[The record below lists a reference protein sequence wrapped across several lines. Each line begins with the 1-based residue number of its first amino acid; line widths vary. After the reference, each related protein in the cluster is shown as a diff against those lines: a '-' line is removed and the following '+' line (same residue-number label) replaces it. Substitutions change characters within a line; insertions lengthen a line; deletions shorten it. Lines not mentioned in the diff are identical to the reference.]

1 MALSAAEK
9 QRRYHERRDADL
21 ERRQKYLDLKKA
33 KYRQDLAIGKRKKIA
48 QMSKRQKRTM
58 RRRWRQQ
65 KQDLKERKQMLENLV
80 TPPVSPSHPTEP
92 GTSRLTRSFI
102 RSPDGTEST
111 PRTNRDI
118 KIESAKKAK
127 VSKCYRDL
135 ARKNFT
141 IKILQKKVDSL
152 RKALGR
158 ERRKISSTMSEECT
172 PRKRTRNIMLKSKK
186 TISRTLLFHHTMLA
200 QMRRDKKEGQRYMMK
215 LLSGQLLRKYKL
227 RVREFKTIGCCF
239 RKKAR
244 NNKGSLSTRLRTHV
258 LRFLQR
264 DDVSRLTSGK

>member
-1 MALSAAEK
+1 MKITYNSCVNTYTFQQCLIVFSFFFTGTTMALSAAEK
-9 QRRYHERRDADL
+9 QRRYRKRRNADL
-21 ERRQKYLDLKKA
+21 ERRQKYLDLEKA
-33 KYRQDLAIGKRKKIA
+33 KYRQDLAIGKRKNIA
-48 QMSKRQKRTM
+48 QMSDRQKRAM

-65 KQDLKERKQMLENLV
+65 KQDLKETKKMLNILV
-80 TPPVSPSHPTEP
+80 TPPSHPTEP
-92 GTSRLTRSFI
+92 GTSRLIRSFI

-127 VSKCYRDL
+127 VSKCYKDL
-135 ARKNFT
+135 ARKNVT

-172 PRKRTRNIMLKSKK
+172 PRKRTNHIMLKSKK
-186 TISRTLLFHHTMLA
+186 TINRTLLFHHTMLD

-227 RVREFKTIGCCF
+227 RVRAFKTIGCCF
-239 RKKAR
+239 RKKSQ
-244 NNKGSLSTRLRTHV
+244 K
-258 LRFLQR
+258 
-264 DDVSRLTSGK
+264 

>member
-9 QRRYHERRDADL
+9 QRRYRERRDADL

-58 RRRWRQQ
+58 GRRWRQQ

-102 RSPDGTEST
+102 RSPDGTENT

-118 KIESAKKAK
+118 KIESAKK
-127 VSKCYRDL
+127 
-135 ARKNFT
+135 
-141 IKILQKKVDSL
+141 Q
-152 RKALGR
+152 
-158 ERRKISSTMSEECT
+158 
-172 PRKRTRNIMLKSKK
+172 
-186 TISRTLLFHHTMLA
+186 
-200 QMRRDKKEGQRYMMK
+200 
-215 LLSGQLLRKYKL
+215 
-227 RVREFKTIGCCF
+227 
-239 RKKAR
+239 
-244 NNKGSLSTRLRTHV
+244 
-258 LRFLQR
+258 RFLNA
-264 DDVSRLTSGK
+264 TEI